1 MTRINV
7 LALAAASFYAG
18 TFRGENSVAN
28 MSLCR
33 FRFLK
38 ELPPPATEATSFF
51 LLFKKYINKVNT
63 TNYYPICTT
72 YLRN

>member
-1 MTRINV
+1 MTGIIV
-7 LALAAASFYAG
+7 LVLAAASFYAG

-38 ELPPPATEATSFF
+38 ELPPPATEATSSF
-51 LLFKKYINKVNT
+51 LLFKNI
-63 TNYYPICTT
+63 
-72 YLRN
+72 